1 MDTLRLFTEAAT
13 VARYAEETPR
23 KVPGYADLHH
33 MAMLLLA
40 ERAPREAAILV
51 YGAGGGLELKAFG
64 EAQPGWRLTGI
75 DPSVEMLELAREILG
90 PLHARLDLRQGY
102 MEAAPPGPFDGAACL
117 LTLHFLR
124 QEERLEVLRDMRRVM
139 KPGARLVVAHHS
151 YPDGSEPQ
159 AWLARSIMFADAGD
173 QGVAKISSSARMM
186 SSHLPIL
193 SSGQEEALLE
203 QAGFSE
209 IALFYAAFSFRGWVA
224 TA

>member
-23 KVPGYADLHH
+23 KVPGYADLHR

-90 PLHARLDLRQGY
+90 PLRARVDLRQSY
-102 MEAAPPGPFDGAACL
+102 VEAGIQFGQDDESASADPVVWPVRSVTGTSGV
-117 LTLHFLR
+117 
-124 QEERLEVLRDMRRVM
+124 QRDR
-139 KPGARLVVAHHS
+139 
-151 YPDGSEPQ
+151 
-159 AWLARSIMFADAGD
+159 
-173 QGVAKISSSARMM
+173 
-186 SSHLPIL
+186 
-193 SSGQEEALLE
+193 ALLRRLQFSRMGRDRVIISPQCPHSRQTTIRSRRGKRNASLHIGQDLTVLISVDGGGFVGDSLFPE
-203 QAGFSE
+203 AGNGGTVPA
-209 IALFYAAFSFRGWVA
+209 I
-224 TA
+224 